1 MNTKLTSVSGHL
13 DIFAHIS
20 EPVKKQIFGLLQT
33 SKTKNKKFLWKQGD
47 EANYLVILLEGKVLS
62 YYESEAGRSGATG
75 VWSAGD
81 AVGLG
86 DFGNHHVRQH
96 SPYCFEDATYLVLP
110 FDMLADLSQKV
121 PELSVALL
129 KALLTRLRWFAQ
141 FSASL
146 ETESAHQRICST
158 LIMFADRFGEKTLKG
173 IRFDIALSDEKLAA
187 LTGVSRQFLN
197 SELSALTKSGL
208 IERTGKSFFITNLP
222 RFSTYMTQKVSSS

>member
-1 MNTKLTSVSGHL
+1 MNKNLSTVTGHL
-13 DIFAHIS
+13 DIFAHIG
-20 EPVKKQIFGLLQT
+20 EQGKKQIFGLLET
-33 SKTKNKKFLWKQGD
+33 NKTKNKKFLWKQGD
-47 EANYLVILLEGKVLS
+47 VANYLVILLEGKVLS
-62 YYESEAGRSGATG
+62 FYESETGRSGATG
-75 VWSAGD
+75 VWSSGD

-86 DFGNHHVRQH
+86 DFGNHRIRQH

-110 FDMLADLSQKV
+110 FDMLTELSQKI

-129 KALLTRLRWFAQ
+129 RALSTRLRWFAQ

-146 ETESAHQRICST
+146 ETEPAHQRICST
-158 LIMFADRFGEKTLKG
+158 LMMFANRFGENTSRG
-173 IRFDIALSDEKLAA
+173 VRFDIALSDEKLAA

-208 IERTGKSFFITNLP
+208 IERTGKSFFIANLP

>member
-1 MNTKLTSVSGHL
+1 MNKNLITVNGHL

-20 EPVKKQIFGLLQT
+20 EHVKNQIFGLLEIG
-33 SKTKNKKFLWKQGD
+33 KTKNKKFLWKQGD

-62 YYESEAGRSGATG
+62 FFESETGRSGATG
-75 VWSAGD
+75 VWSSGD

-86 DFGNHHVRQH
+86 DFGNHHIRQH
-96 SPYCFEDATYLVLP
+96 SPYCFEDATFLVLP
-110 FDMLADLSQKV
+110 FNMLTELSQKF

-129 KALLTRLRWFAQ
+129 KALSTRLRWFAQ

-158 LIMFADRFGEKTLKG
+158 LIMFADRFGEKTTRG
-173 IRFDIALSDEKLAA
+173 ISFDIALSDEKLAA

-197 SELSALTKSGL
+197 SELSALTSSGL
-208 IERTGKSFFITNLP
+208 IERAGKSFFIANFP
-222 RFSTYMTQKVSSS
+222 KFSTHMSQKMSSS

>member
-1 MNTKLTSVSGHL
+1 MNKNLITVNGHL

-20 EPVKKQIFGLLQT
+20 EHVKNQIFGLLEIG
-33 SKTKNKKFLWKQGD
+33 KTKNKKFLWKQGG

-62 YYESEAGRSGATG
+62 FYESETGRSGATG
-75 VWSAGD
+75 VWSSGD

-86 DFGNHHVRQH
+86 DFGNHHIRQH
-96 SPYCFEDATYLVLP
+96 SPYCFEDATFLVLP
-110 FDMLADLSQKV
+110 FNMLTELSQKF

-129 KALLTRLRWFAQ
+129 KALSTRLRWFAQ

-158 LIMFADRFGEKTLKG
+158 LIMFADRFGEKTPRG

-197 SELSALTKSGL
+197 SELSALTSSGL
-208 IERTGKSFFITNLP
+208 IERAGKSFFIANFP
-222 RFSTYMTQKVSSS
+222 KFSTHMSQKVSSS